1 MFFPPGCFDRMCLRP
16 PVTSESLIWTNEIS
30 ICTLPSHSV
39 GFCAGDTIKIWLHIS
54 GIFTQFHWSFRGASS
69 ESNLASVVVID
80 LNLWTKI
87 TVLSVPRRGKDW
99 NYIALMWDYFEQ
111 PQRAAEGRQQVPG
124 TRLYS
129 AQENPSCPSTS
140 EVFSFLLHFVTL
152 TGRQAEECCALHHQV
167 SVPTLPSAASCIWV

>member
-1 MFFPPGCFDRMCLRP
+1 MCLRP
-16 PVTSESLIWTNEIS
+16 PVTSESLIWANETS
-30 ICTLPSHSV
+30 MCTLPSHSV
-39 GFCAGDTIKIWLHIS
+39 WFCAVTPLRVDSIDQEIS
-54 GIFTQFHWSFRGASS
+54 LSFNEVERSKCN
-69 ESNLASVVVID
+69 NLVSVVVID

-87 TVLSVPRRGKDW
+87 TILSVPRRGKDW

-152 TGRQAEECCALHHQV
+152 TGRRAEECCALHHQV
-167 SVPTLPSAASCIWV
+167 SVPTLPSAASCVWV